1 MAILD
6 RSLYGSSKHAK
17 RDRKREARPKPPRV
31 RRYDGKGRLN
41 PEIASRA
48 PQISDQH
55 YRFLTDGREREPIA
69 AAKRVMERTIEEA
82 TAVFR
87 AQHLANK
94 LALDA
99 HLPVDEEFEDD

>member
-17 RDRKREARPKPPRV
+17 RDRKREARPEPPRV

-41 PEIASRA
+41 PEIARLA

-55 YRFLTDGREREPIA
+55 YRYLTDGQEREPSEA
-69 AAKRVMERTIEEA
+69 DHTALQHTIGAA

-87 AQHLANK
+87 AQHLEAK
-94 LALDA
+94 RAKDA